1 METTATFSISSTG
14 STTGRAYT
22 GEFTVKTITTQ
33 RDFLKIDEK
42 RRLLLGENAV
52 AASPGAQQ
60 SAIVLAELAVK
71 VLESPKWWS
80 DAQNGLD
87 VEDDNIIG
95 EIYGLTVK
103 AELERKE
110 KLQEESKAA
119 LERLAAKDSKEEKT
133 SKKK

>member
-1 METTATFSISSTG
+1 M
-14 STTGRAYT
+14 
-22 GEFTVKTITTQ
+22 VKTITTQ

-42 RRLLLGENAV
+42 RRLLLGENAG

-71 VLESPKWWS
+71 VLEAPKWWS